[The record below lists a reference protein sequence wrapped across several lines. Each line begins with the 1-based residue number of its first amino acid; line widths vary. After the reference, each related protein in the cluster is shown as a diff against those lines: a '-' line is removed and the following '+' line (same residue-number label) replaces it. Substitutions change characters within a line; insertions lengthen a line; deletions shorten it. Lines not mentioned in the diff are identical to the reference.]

1 MKVGNTV
8 FQANSNAISFESV
21 PNGTLVGFAGS
32 LAIVGGT
39 NTGAGQTGLTV
50 TNAGI
55 GYTPLGSSV
64 PSGSTSYADFV
75 NIPLTTVTGLGQN
88 ARGTATVENGQIT
101 RLAITSGGNGYTV
114 GDVVTATLG
123 DGAGEGL
130 RATVGTLNIHSFN
143 ELVLTDVQ
151 GDFDTSASAY
161 SLRYVDGTLGI
172 GTVLN
177 YVGSTASGTPVEVKP
192 TSATVSDGDDG
203 LHLKIRMKNHGMYN
217 SINKVTLTD
226 VESNLIPSSIS
237 QNYSRTSTSNLGVLV
252 GSGYTT
258 FEGLTVGAAQTGYI
272 RIEDEII
279 GYTGVSGNTLTGISR
294 GIDGTPQEQHDSGTQ
309 AYKYEFGGISLR
321 RINKTHDLQNVT
333 IANDPLGV
341 DFYHVKIDPASDGVN
356 RSSAQW
362 DPTDASTKLPLKVR
376 TLGKGG
382 GPEARSTYNI
392 PFSLMIPKFELL
404 NPTGTNISARVRT
417 VTGGTVNGN
426 EPAFVDQG
434 FTEVN
439 MHEPNYFPSVR
450 QVASTVN
457 ENAYL
462 TSLPGN
468 KSLSMLMDMT
478 SSDRR
483 LSPMVNLDHAAIT
496 FVNNRINKPIAT
508 YEDDFRVNGVIAVSY
523 THLTLPTILLV

>member
-1 MKVGNTV
+1 M
-8 FQANSNAISFESV
+8 
-21 PNGTLVGFAGS
+21 
-32 LAIVGGT
+32 
-39 NTGAGQTGLTV
+39 
-50 TNAGI
+50 
-55 GYTPLGSSV
+55 
-64 PSGSTSYADFV
+64 
-75 NIPLTTVTGLGQN
+75 
-88 ARGTATVENGQIT
+88 
-101 RLAITSGGNGYTV
+101 
-114 GDVVTATLG
+114 
-123 DGAGEGL
+123 
-130 RATVGTLNIHSFN
+130 
-143 ELVLTDVQ
+143 LTDVQ

-177 YVGSTASGTPVEVKP
+177 WNGSAPIEVKP

-272 RIEDEII
+272 RIEDEVI

-294 GIDGTPQEQHDSGTQ
+294 GIDGTPQEQHDSGIQ

-508 YEDDFRVNGVIAVSY
+508 YEDDFRVNGVTDDPDRFFYVTKNIILENPATSLEVIIDGYVPDLCDLRVFYAINQDRKLDDVIFTPFPGYKNLNINGQIITQTKSDGLSNLNVPKVDQYVQTPTSDLFKEYTFSTDDLSPFAQFRIKIVGTSTNAAVVPQLRNLRA
-523 THLTLPTILLV
+523 TALA